1 MFMGLKSLFHQVASS
16 LIDSYGG
23 VRWCCFFYASRPNGS
38 LNTKSHILLEAK
50 CDWTKQQS

>member
-16 LIDSYGG
+16 LIYSYGG

-38 LNTKSHILLEAK
+38 LNTQSHILLEAK
-50 CDWTKQQS
+50 CDWTKQQL